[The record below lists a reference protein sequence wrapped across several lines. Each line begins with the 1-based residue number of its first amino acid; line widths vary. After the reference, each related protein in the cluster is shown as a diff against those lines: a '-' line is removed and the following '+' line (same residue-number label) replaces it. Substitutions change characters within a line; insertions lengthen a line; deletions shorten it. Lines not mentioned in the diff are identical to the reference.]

1 MATTNATPS
10 GLTITRSD
18 NKFSFKWKRNNSPDA
33 QQLQW
38 RRSYKGKYGKWI
50 SVAVAKTA
58 TSAAA
63 SIAKT
68 SYYPYAGKGTMGRI
82 QFRVRGKKNDKWS
95 AWVSKELI
103 FEVTNKPTAS
113 ATWDSNYVDRTNF
126 SWTTTTSTAG
136 SKIFTDVQ
144 WEAVLQTGY
153 NEDKIKRTKNWS
165 TLTDYRSG
173 TGVASSSTNILEVL
187 ANIQDGSHTRWF
199 RVRSR
204 GPKGAS
210 EWAYTK
216 HVYAQ
221 PYQAI
226 ITDKSSSIVGLG
238 TRVNVSWIVD
248 GESYAYPVDNIVV
261 RYAMVTPGADLA
273 PPTDI
278 SGSWDDAVTA
288 LDKGITGAVSFDIGD
303 ILDVDQ
309 CLFVQVNTIHDAN
322 TTYGAPGI
330 AQFGKLSAPT
340 ALSVVTNNTTHK
352 ATVTATNNSAVPD
365 SFLAIKYSSTSNPNG
380 LVLGIIPNGSSS
392 ATIQCPNWDAEAAIN
407 FEVYAVQ
414 GSYTTTT
421 TGGVTEYRINA
432 NMTSGSLSQGG
443 SIPVAPASV
452 SANPTEL
459 PGTIQVRWDW
469 SWADAN
475 GAELSWSDHADA
487 WESTNAPS
495 TYEVTNLHAS
505 KWNISELETGQT
517 WYARVRLYN
526 EVGEEKTYGA
536 YSDIVPV
543 DLSSAP
549 TTPFMML
556 SSGVVSLDGM
566 TTATWAYVSNDGTA
580 QMYAEICEASYV
592 NNVLTYG
599 NIIASTKTAQHI
611 DLYPSQIGWTAGTVH
626 YLCLRVQSASGKMC
640 DSWSNPVPVTV
651 AQPLTA
657 SITSTS
663 LVTSTETIDGTT
675 RTFLALTEMPLDV
688 TVSGAGDSNTVTVA
702 VERAVDY
709 YLERPDESQFTGY
722 QGETVA
728 LVSRAGDGTVSI
740 ETDDLLG
747 MLDDG
752 AAYRIVVTITDE
764 LGQGATATEEFEVVW
779 DHQALMPTAT
789 IATENDIVTII
800 PIEPAGADVGDT
812 CDIYRLSADRPEL
825 IVQGASW
832 GTKYVDPYPTI
843 GDFGGYR
850 IVFKTLYGD
859 YITTDNILAWADYA
873 TDYYTP
879 KTLIDFGGQQA
890 QLMLDMTLSAEWS
903 KDFQET
909 QYLGGSVKG
918 DWNPAISRKG
928 TVNAT
933 TIRYLDA
940 DTIATLH
947 DLAEYAGICHV
958 RMPDGTNIHADVEVS
973 LNNDFGNAPRTA
985 ECSLSITRVDGEGLD
1000 GLTYAEWSEE

>member
-1 MATTNATPS
+1 MATKKATPS

-18 NKFSFKWKRNNSPDA
+18 NEFSFKWKKHDDPDA

-38 RRSYKGKYGKWI
+38 RRSYNGKYGSWNT
-50 SVAVAKTA
+50 VAITKKA
-58 TSAAA
+58 TSATAK
-63 SIAKT
+63 IAKT
-68 SYYPYAGKGTMGRI
+68 SYYPYAGKGIMGRI
-82 QFRVRGKKNDKWS
+82 QFRVRGKKDKKWS
-95 AWVSKELI
+95 DWVSKTLI
-103 FEVTNKPTAS
+103 FKITNIPTAS
-113 ATWDSNYVDRTNF
+113 ASWDSNYVDRTTF
-126 SWTTTTSTAG
+126 SWDTRTSTSG
-136 SKIFTDVQ
+136 SKIFTGIE
-144 WEAVLQTGY
+144 WETVLQTGY

-165 TLTDYRSG
+165 TLTDYRHG

-187 ANIQDGSHTRWF
+187 ANIQSGSHTRWF

-204 GPKGAS
+204 GPRGAS
-210 EWAYTK
+210 AWAYAK

-221 PYQAI
+221 PYQAV
-226 ITDKSSSIVGLG
+226 ITSKSSSIVGLG
-238 TRVNVSWIVD
+238 TRVNLSWIVD
-248 GESYAYPVDNIVV
+248 GESYAYPVDNVAV
-261 RYAMVTPGADLA
+261 RYAMVTPAADLA
-273 PPTDI
+273 FPPGVT
-278 SGSWDDAVTA
+278 WNDAVAA
-288 LDKGITGAVSFDIGD
+288 LDKGKTGAATFDIGD
-303 ILDVDQ
+303 TLDVDQ
-309 CLFVQVNTIHDAN
+309 CLYVQVNTNHDAN
-322 TTYGAPGI
+322 TTYGAPEI

-340 ALSVVTNNTTHK
+340 GLSVSTNNTTHK
-352 ATVTATNNSAVPD
+352 ATVTATNNSSVPD
-365 SFLAIKYSSTSNPNG
+365 AYLAVKYSCTSNPNG
-380 LVLGIIPNGSSS
+380 LALGIIPAGSSS
-392 ATIQCPNWDAEAAIN
+392 VTIQCPNWDSEDAIN

-421 TGGVTEYRINA
+421 TDGVTEYLINA
-432 NMTSGSLSQGG
+432 NMTSDSLSQGG

-452 SANPTEL
+452 SANPAEL
-459 PGTIQVRWDW
+459 SGTIQVRWDW
-469 SWADAN
+469 SWSDAN
-475 GAELSWSDHADA
+475 GAELSWSDHIDA

-517 WYARVRLYN
+517 WYVRVRLFN
-526 EVGEEKTYGA
+526 EVGDEKTFGA
-536 YSDIVPV
+536 YSDIVAV

-556 SSGVVSLDGM
+556 SSGVVPLDGM

-592 NNVLTYG
+592 NNVLAYG
-599 NIIASTKTAQHI
+599 DIIASTQTAQHI
-611 DLYPSQIGWTAGTVH
+611 DLYPSQIGWTAGSVH

-657 SITSTS
+657 TITATS
-663 LVTSTETIDGTT
+663 LVVTTETIDEET
-675 RTFLALTEMPLDV
+675 RTFNALTELPLTV

-702 VERAVDY
+702 IERAADY

-722 QGETVA
+722 QGETIA
-728 LVSRAGDGTVSI
+728 LVTMSGDGTVTI
-740 ETDDLLG
+740 GTDELLG

-752 AAYRIVVTITDE
+752 ASYTIVATITDE
-764 LGQGATATEEFEVVW
+764 LGQGATATEDFEVLW
-779 DHQALMPTAT
+779 DHQALIPTAT
-789 IATENDIVTII
+789 IATEDDIVTII
-800 PIEPAGADVGDT
+800 PIEPVGADVGDT

-825 IVQGASW
+825 IVQGAAW

-859 YITTDNILAWADYA
+859 YITTDGILAWTDYE

-879 KTLIDFGGQQA
+879 KTLIDFGGEQA

-918 DWNPAISRKG
+918 DWNPAVSRKG

-947 DLAEYAGICHV
+947 NLADYAGVCHV

-985 ECSLSITRVDGEGLD
+985 ECSLSITKVDGEGLD